1 MPLYRGILAGRGHVR
16 RSVSRTRTD
25 RHRGVARCVGQRM
38 SGRGWGG
45 VVRTGPEPARHSSRR
60 TAYGRRSI
68 RDGASRR
75 PRSECR
81 QQLYR
86 RAGHLYPA
94 RHHDEIEF
102 ETDSIR
108 GVALAGEGFSPK
120 IVINLAHVYNSNEE
134 GKRFTIGHEL
144 CHILFDRTR
153 ARRIS
158 HVSGSWAPRG
168 IEKRAN
174 AFAAYLLMPRT
185 LIAGNIVYGNRIDSE
200 KLGRLAG
207 ILRVNESPLVEHLY
221 NINLIGDVERARLRS
236 SIRSLQ

>member
-1 MPLYRGILAGRGHVR
+1 MDGDRFATELLEDLDQNAGSSCIDVRDICIRLGI
-16 RSVSRTRTD
+16 T
-25 RHRGVARCVGQRM
+25 
-38 SGRGWGG
+38 
-45 VVRTGPEPARHSSRR
+45 
-60 TAYGRRSI
+60 I
-68 RDGASRR
+68 
-75 PRSECR
+75 
-81 QQLYR
+81 
-86 RAGHLYPA
+86 
-94 RHHDEIEF
+94 DEIEF

-153 ARRIS
+153 ARRIA